1 MIGNVGTSVPF
12 GVAMAQFI
20 VSELRPISVGDGV
33 GFLHLME
40 VAEPQS
46 LSIKFHVE

>member
-1 MIGNVGTSVPF
+1 MIGIVATSVPF

-20 VSELRPISVGDGV
+20 VSNLRPIGVVDGV

-40 VAEPQS
+40 VAEPHYQ
-46 LSIKFHVE
+46 VPC